1 MTVTTYSNAMQM
13 DVNPAGEVYS
23 ILRDNPIPL
32 DISSVVVAPC
42 QGTGP
47 WQPLAFGCCCQVPVP
62 LAAPPSWHLQL
73 SFISCVPLVAA

>member
-32 DISSVVVAPC
+32 DISTITPFVISSVVEKSLRLC
-42 QGTGP
+42 R
-47 WQPLAFGCCCQVPVP
+47 LALPR
-62 LAAPPSWHLQL
+62 HL
-73 SFISCVPLVAA
+73 

>member
-32 DISSVVVAPC
+32 VISTITPFVISSVTP
-42 QGTGP
+42 
-47 WQPLAFGCCCQVPVP
+47 
-62 LAAPPSWHLQL
+62 L
-73 SFISCVPLVAA
+73 SFRA